1 MKPVMYSAA
10 IIEQFANRLYE
21 RADAIVRWYQF
32 LFGILGFSVG
42 LIFGVV
48 VGIGIEYVINP
59 RFSDDPTQVFAVTSA
74 IFSVSFAIMFV
85 RHGRKAGELAAFK
98 YRLQAQQALCQV
110 EIERNGRVAEGQR
123 TLSTEAIVAPRKSS
137 RREPTLSAA

>member
-10 IIEQFANRLYE
+10 IIEQFASKLYE
-21 RADAIVRWYQF
+21 RAESIVRWYQF
-32 LFGILGFSVG
+32 LFGMLGFSVG

-48 VGIGIEYVINP
+48 VGVGIGYAIDS

-74 IFSVSFAIMFV
+74 IFSVSFAIMFA
-85 RHGRKAGELAAFK
+85 RHGKKVGESAGFK

-123 TLSTEAIVAPRKSS
+123 TLSTEAIVAPRKSG